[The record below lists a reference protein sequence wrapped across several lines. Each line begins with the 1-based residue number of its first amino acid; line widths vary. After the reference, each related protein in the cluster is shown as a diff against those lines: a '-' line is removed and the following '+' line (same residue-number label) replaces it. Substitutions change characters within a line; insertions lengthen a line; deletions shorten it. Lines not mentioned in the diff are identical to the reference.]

1 LQGDIS
7 VSEGLVML
15 PFLKSSLSRVV
26 LPMLLTA
33 GAFGAAPAQAG
44 GVQWSIGIQLP
55 APPIVVYPYPAPPQR
70 VYGPAPV
77 YGRPAPEVV
86 YVEAPRQW
94 RHPPHHHRHWRDD
107 DRWERGGDDRW
118 HDDRGDRGD
127 RRHGR

>member
-1 LQGDIS
+1 
-7 VSEGLVML
+7 ML

-26 LPMLLTA
+26 LPMLLAA
-33 GAFGAAPAQAG
+33 GALGAAPAQAG

-55 APPIVVYPYPAPPQR
+55 PPPVVFYPAPPQR

-86 YVEAPRQW
+86 YVEPPRHW
-94 RHPPHHHRHWRDD
+94 HHRHRHHHWRDD

-118 HDDRGDRGD
+118 RDDRGHRGD
-127 RRHGR
+127 GRYGR